1 VGTKQ
6 RSKSAESD
14 QWGVRPKPDW
24 RNLGGDGYVGGRTIS
39 GDGDR
44 DGIQLQRGTR
54 RGNWQL
60 RNSII
65 LYGVLL
71 LWWIGG
77 GVQQNREI
85 ARRKTM
91 RIQICA
97 AIMFAN

>member
-1 VGTKQ
+1 MEMAMA
-6 RSKSAESD
+6 SSF
-14 QWGVRPKPDW
+14 
-24 RNLGGDGYVGGRTIS
+24 Y
-39 GDGDR
+39 
-44 DGIQLQRGTR
+44 QRGTR

-60 RNSII
+60 RNSI